1 MSVRALSLS
10 LPLPRAA
17 PADLAALAK
26 PRIVLMV
33 LVTAAAGYAAASGV
47 RFSARPGITAFGLV
61 QLLIGTALVAA
72 GTNALNQLVE
82 RDADALMRRTARR
95 PLPAGRVT
103 AGEAL
108 AFAAGTGTLGVAWL
122 AAFTNALTAALA
134 ALTLVSYVMVYTP
147 LKRRTPLSTVVGA
160 VPGALPIVGG
170 WTAAGGGLG
179 PEAAVLFAILFLW
192 QLPHFL
198 ALSWMYRADYARA
211 GFRVLSVDDP
221 DGAMTFRQMALHA
234 IAVLPVALAPSLIG
248 MTGSLYFA
256 GALAAS
262 LLFAWAGVRAAR
274 ERSAAGARLLFIVSL
289 VHLPTL
295 LVLLV
300 LDGVP

>member
-1 MSVRALSLS
+1 MSVRALA

-17 PADLAALAK
+17 PADLIALAK

-33 LVTAAAGYAAASGV
+33 LVTAAAGYASAAGA
-47 RFSARPGITAFGLV
+47 RFAAHPALATFALV

-72 GTNALNQLVE
+72 GTNAMNQIVE

-95 PLPAGRVT
+95 PLPDGRVT
-103 AGEAL
+103 VGEAT
-108 AFAAGTGTLGVAWL
+108 AFAAGCGVVGVAWL
-122 AAFTNALTAALA
+122 AIAVNSLTAALA
-134 ALTLVSYVMVYTP
+134 ALTLLSYVLVYTP

-170 WTAAGGGLG
+170 WTAAGGTLG

-192 QLPHFL
+192 QMPHFL

-234 IAVLPVALAPSLIG
+234 VAVLPVALAPSLLG
-248 MTGSLYFA
+248 MTGKIYFA

-262 LLFAWAGVRAAR
+262 LLFAWAGIHAAR
-274 ERSAAGARLLFIVSL
+274 TRSAAGARLLFIVSL

-295 LVLLV
+295 LALLV
-300 LDGVP
+300 LDGVT